1 MFFKILIKNIFG
13 YINIKVEGYFV
24 ERFINKCINEGI
36 FFWNIKRE
44 KSTIAYM
51 NVGIRDFKKLCKISK
66 ETKCKVK
73 ILEKKGLPF
82 FLNRYRKRKIFL
94 ILIVLIGLVL
104 FTLSKF
110 IWNINIE
117 GINNINES
125 EIISMLDEKG
135 LKVGQIKNK
144 IDTQKIINEI
154 RLERAD
160 ISWIGI
166 TMKGTNATVK
176 IVEADSK
183 PEIINEEDYC
193 NIVSTKDAQIVKISA
208 QNGIPVVKAGDI
220 VTKGDILI
228 AGWIDGK
235 YTGTRYVH
243 AEGEVKAKVWYTEK
257 EQVTLNQVVER
268 DTGNS
273 EQKYKIK
280 INNFTINLFK
290 TLSKFE
296 KYDTI
301 ETCNQIKIFSNFY
314 LPIELI
320 KITNMEKVEE
330 KITYG
335 IEEAKQT
342 GIQKASEKIEK
353 QLNGE
358 QEVLQKYVN
367 TYVNNNFVESEVTY
381 EVLENIGTKEKI
393 VFWKEDKY
401 GRKKS

>member
-1 MFFKILIKNIFG
+1 M
-13 YINIKVEGYFV
+13 
-24 ERFINKCINEGI
+24 
-36 FFWNIKRE
+36 
-44 KSTIAYM
+44 
-51 NVGIRDFKKLCKISK
+51 
-66 ETKCKVK
+66 
-73 ILEKKGLPF
+73 
-82 FLNRYRKRKIFL
+82 
-94 ILIVLIGLVL
+94 
-104 FTLSKF
+104 SKF

-393 VFWKEDKY
+393 VF
-401 GRKKS
+401 

>member
-1 MFFKILIKNIFG
+1 MFFKILIKYIFG

-94 ILIVLIGLVL
+94 ILIILIGLVL

-125 EIISMLDEKG
+125 EIISVLDEKG
-135 LKVGQIKNK
+135 LKVGKIKNK

-154 RLERAD
+154 RLERTD

-166 TMKGTNATVK
+166 TIKGTNATVK

-193 NIVSTKDAQIVKISA
+193 NIVATKDAQIVKISA
-208 QNGIPVVKAGDI
+208 QNGIPVVKTDDI

-243 AEGEVKAKVWYTEK
+243 SEGEVKAKVWYTEK
-257 EQVTLNQVVER
+257 EQVTLDQVVER

-290 TLSKFE
+290 SLSIFE

-320 KITNMEKVEE
+320 KLTNMEKSEE

-335 IEEAKQT
+335 IEEAKQIS
-342 GIQKASEKIEK
+342 IQEASEKIEK
-353 QLNGE
+353 RLQNN
-358 QEVLQKYVN
+358 QEILQKYVN
-367 TYVNNNFVESEVTY
+367 TYVNSDYVEAEVTY

-393 VFWKEDKY
+393 VF
-401 GRKKS
+401 

>member
-1 MFFKILIKNIFG
+1 MFFKILIKYIFG

-125 EIISMLDEKG
+125 EIISVLDEKG
-135 LKVGQIKNK
+135 LKVGKIKNK

-154 RLERAD
+154 RLERTD

-166 TMKGTNATVK
+166 TIKGTNATVK

-193 NIVSTKDAQIVKISA
+193 NIVATKDAQIVKISA
-208 QNGIPVVKAGDI
+208 QNGIPVVKTDDI

-243 AEGEVKAKVWYTEK
+243 SEGEVKAKVWYTEK
-257 EQVTLNQVVER
+257 EQVTLEQVVER

-320 KITNMEKVEE
+320 KLTNMEKVEE

-335 IEEAKQT
+335 IEEAKQIS
-342 GIQKASEKIEK
+342 IQEASEKIEK
-353 QLNGE
+353 RLQNN
-358 QEVLQKYVN
+358 QEILQKYVN
-367 TYVNNNFVESEVTY
+367 TYVNSDYVEAEVTY

-393 VFWKEDKY
+393 VF
-401 GRKKS
+401 

>member
-1 MFFKILIKNIFG
+1 MFFKILIKYIFG

-66 ETKCKVK
+66 DTKCKVK

-125 EIISMLDEKG
+125 EIISVLDEKG
-135 LKVGQIKNK
+135 LKVGKIKNK

-154 RLERAD
+154 RLERTD

-166 TMKGTNATVK
+166 TIKGTNATVK

-193 NIVSTKDAQIVKISA
+193 NIVATKDAQIVKISA
-208 QNGIPVVKAGDI
+208 QNGIPVVKTDDI

-243 AEGEVKAKVWYTEK
+243 SEGEVKAKVWYTEK
-257 EQVTLNQVVER
+257 EQVTLDQVVER

-320 KITNMEKVEE
+320 KLTNMEKAEE

-335 IEEAKQT
+335 IEEAKQIS
-342 GIQKASEKIEK
+342 IQEASKKIEK
-353 QLNGE
+353 RLQNN
-358 QEVLQKYVN
+358 QEILQKYVN
-367 TYVNNNFVESEVTY
+367 TYVNSDYVEAEVTY

-393 VFWKEDKY
+393 VF
-401 GRKKS
+401 